1 MPKARRKEFLS
12 EKENCRYRK
21 RAYDNKATPSVAFG
35 DSSLG
40 EGAKKRGRCLRSL
53 REGAEKRGRCPR
65 TLGKRAEKRGRRL
78 RSLREGAKKRGRCP
92 RALGKRAGRI
102 VSVCSVLEKK

>member
-53 REGAEKRGRCPR
+53 SEGAEKRGRCPR
-65 TLGKRAEKRGRRL
+65 TLGKRAEKRGRCL
-78 RSLREGAKKRGRCP
+78 RSLGEGAKKRGRCP

>member
-1 MPKARRKEFLS
+1 MPKARQKEFLS

-40 EGAKKRGRCLRSL
+40 EGAKKRGRRLRSL
-53 REGAEKRGRCPR
+53 REG
-65 TLGKRAEKRGRRL
+65 AEKRGRRL

>member
-40 EGAKKRGRCLRSL
+40 EGAKKRGRC
-53 REGAEKRGRCPR
+53 PR
-65 TLGKRAEKRGRRL
+65 ALGKRAEKRGRRL